1 MTDETDRV
9 GDMLQAISRRLA
21 DEGKLIEAGWLI
33 HRKMVLEDVRLI
45 SDIDRYK
52 DTWDASAQ
60 HLFSCIFAM
69 MEGGDDET
77 LNDLRRMDNIN
88 AEVLAIFRRLNAKY
102 QQ

>member
-1 MTDETDRV
+1 MTDETDKARDV
-9 GDMLQAISRRLA
+9 LQAIARRLA

-33 HRKMVLEDVRLI
+33 HRQMLLPDVRLI

-60 HLFSCIFAM
+60 HLFCCIFDM

-77 LNDLRRMDNIN
+77 PNDLRRMDNVN
-88 AEVLAIFRRLNAKY
+88 AEVMAIFRRLNAKY
-102 QQ
+102 RQ